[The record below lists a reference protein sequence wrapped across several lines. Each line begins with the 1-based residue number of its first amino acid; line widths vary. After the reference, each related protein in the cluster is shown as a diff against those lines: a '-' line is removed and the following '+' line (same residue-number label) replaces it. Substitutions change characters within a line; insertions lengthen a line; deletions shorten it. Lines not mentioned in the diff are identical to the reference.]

1 MRRID
6 KAKESKGSAFVE
18 FINLETVNRFLN
30 ADPVPAW
37 EGKELLIMT
46 KWVFSFFQIE
56 AIEQLMT
63 RVEQA
68 M

>member
-1 MRRID
+1 MRWID
-6 KAKESKGSAFVE
+6 KAKEFKGSVFVE

-46 KWVFSFFQIE
+46 KWAGVLI
-56 AIEQLMT
+56 I
-63 RVEQA
+63 RVLPLW
-68 M
+68 